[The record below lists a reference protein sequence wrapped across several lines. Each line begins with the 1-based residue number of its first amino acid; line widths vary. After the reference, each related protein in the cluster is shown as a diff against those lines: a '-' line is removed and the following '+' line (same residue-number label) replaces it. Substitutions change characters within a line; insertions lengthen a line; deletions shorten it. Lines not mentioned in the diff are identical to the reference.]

1 MKLEGE
7 WVKELKDRLGNT
19 KKKKKKLENKNRT
32 SETYE
37 EILQAMSNIQKSRIS
52 EGEKRG
58 GDKYKNRMSEITSN

>member
-7 WVKELKDRLGNT
+7 WAKELRDRLCNIKKKDLG
-19 KKKKKKLENKNRT
+19 KKKKPRT
-32 SETYE
+32 SETYGAE
-37 EILQAMSNIQKSRIS
+37 LQDMSNTQKIRIS